1 MGRLKYI
8 FHCILHMDYKSL
20 FDTVKTVH
28 EVSGKNRIW
37 LFLTSSSAA
46 LSTVRAI
53 KITFYARFMT

>member
-28 EVSGKNRIW
+28 EVSGKTVFGC
-37 LFLTSSSAA
+37 FLTSSSAA
-46 LSTVRAI
+46 LSTVRATR
-53 KITFYARFMT
+53 ITFYARFMT